1 MSKRL
6 SVLPIECAFA
16 VALGIFSLTAPA
28 SKAIGEVSDMKSKN
42 NRQNSQIRRVAPP
55 GKLVDVGG
63 YQLYIHCTGEGSP
76 TVVLDSGR
84 GGGSDDWQNVQP
96 DLAKFTRVC
105 SYDRAGYGY
114 SDPGPTPR
122 TGQQIINE
130 LHKLLV
136 NAEIEGPYV
145 LVGHS
150 SGGLHVRL
158 YASQYPDEV
167 VGMALIDPSH
177 EDQRLR
183 IPAEIWNVAIPTPE
197 PGTADY
203 DEFVARPETDAQV
216 RAHRDLPPKLRDMP
230 LVVLT
235 GDQRPSSLPGIPEAL
250 LNQAWQTV
258 QEMWAELTLLS
269 SNGRRLIAKK
279 SGHDIPR
286 DQPEAVIDAIQQIV
300 EDVRRKQE

>member
-1 MSKRL
+1 MKNKNDLQSSQMCK
-6 SVLPIECAFA
+6 
-16 VALGIFSLTAPA
+16 A
-28 SKAIGEVSDMKSKN
+28 S
-42 NRQNSQIRRVAPP
+42 PP
-55 GKLVDVGG
+55 GKLVGVGG
-63 YQLYIHCTGEGSP
+63 HQLYIHCIGEGSP
-76 TVVLDSGR
+76 TVVLDAGR
-84 GGGSDDWQNVQP
+84 GGSSNDWRNVQP

-105 SYDRAGYGY
+105 SYDRAGYGF
-114 SDPGPTPR
+114 SEPGPKPR

-136 NAEIEGPYV
+136 NAGIEGPYV

-183 IPAEIWNVAIPTPE
+183 IPAEIWKVATPTPE

-203 DEFVARPETDAQV
+203 DEFVARPETDVQV
-216 RAHRDLPPKLRDMP
+216 RANRALPPKLRDIP
-230 LVVLT
+230 LIVLT
-235 GDQRPSSLPGIPEAL
+235 GDQRPSTLPGISEAL
-250 LNQAWQTV
+250 LNQAWQTI
-258 QEMWAELTLLS
+258 QEMWAELPLLS
-269 SNGRRLIAKK
+269 SNGRRITAKK

-286 DQPEAVIDAIQQIV
+286 DQPKTVIEAIRQIV
-300 EDVRRKQE
+300 EEVRREQK

>member
-1 MSKRL
+1 MSKRR
-6 SVLPIECAFA
+6 SVLAVECALA
-16 VALGIFSLTAPA
+16 VALGIFCLAVPA
-28 SKAIGEVSDMKSKN
+28 TKTIGEVSGMKSKN
-42 NRQNSQIRRVAPP
+42 NRQNSQRKAAPP

-63 YQLYIHCTGEGSP
+63 YQLYILCTGEGSP

-96 DLAKFTRVC
+96 ELAKFTRVC
-105 SYDRAGYGY
+105 SYDRAGYGF

-122 TGQQIINE
+122 TGQQIVNE

-136 NAEIEGPYV
+136 NAGIEAPYV

-183 IPAEIWNVAIPTPE
+183 IPAEIWNVATPTPE

-216 RAHRDLPPKLRDMP
+216 RAHRVLPPKLREMP

-235 GDQRPSSLPGIPEAL
+235 GNQRPSTLPGIPEAL

-286 DQPEAVIDAIQQIV
+286 DQPEAVIEAIQQIV